1 MPTRRVMRT
10 AATASMVS
18 SARTNRAVRKSIQ
31 GQQPSAPASVADPAP
46 AAAPAQSDLAAKLEE
61 LNDLKNR
68 GILTQEEFDA
78 KKKLLLGI

>member
-1 MPTRRVMRT
+1 MPTRRMLRT

-18 SARTNRAVRKSIQ
+18 SARTNRAARK
-31 GQQPSAPASVADPAP
+31 AMTTP
-46 AAAPAQSDLAAKLEE
+46 AADTQNTQPAASNQSELTAKLEE

>member
-1 MPTRRVMRT
+1 MRT

-31 GQQPSAPASVADPAP
+31 GQPSAPAAP
-46 AAAPAQSDLAAKLEE
+46 ATAPAQSDLAAKLEE